1 MKKELFHIHTFRCK
15 HAGSDP
21 DCTYIERAIDLG
33 AVKITFTDHAPFPGN
48 PFGNRMDISELSEY
62 IDTLNRL
69 KAKYKSHIDVI
80 VGLEI
85 EFIPMFHDYYQELH
99 NTPGLNLLMI
109 GQHFYQHADGHY
121 SFSDPPEYRKIAEA
135 PGTVSAVIQGI
146 RTGFLSVVAHPDRCF
161 RYIDNWGHN
170 ECDLADQLIQVAIH
184 NQVALEQNENSKRK
198 TGLYRPEF
206 WSRMKSTDE
215 THSVRIINGL
225 DAHSVKEM
233 ELLSI

>member
-1 MKKELFHIHTFRCK
+1 MSEVFHVHTLRCK
-15 HAGSDP
+15 HAGVDP
-21 DCTYIERAIDLG
+21 DQAYIEKAIELRAS
-33 AVKITFTDHAPFPGN
+33 KITFTDHAPFPGN
-48 PFGNRMDISELSEY
+48 PFGNRMDVSELSEY

-69 KAKYKSHIDVI
+69 KAEYKRHIDVV

-85 EFIPMFHDYYQELH
+85 EFIPTYLDYYHELH
-99 NTPGLNLLMI
+99 NMTGLDMLMI

-121 SFSDPPEYRKIAEA
+121 SFSDSTEYRKIAEA
-135 PGTVSAVIQGI
+135 QGTISAIIQGI
-146 RTGFLSVVAHPDRCF
+146 STGFFSVVAHPDRCF

-170 ECDLADQLIQVAIH
+170 ECGLADQLIQAAIH

-198 TGLYRPEF
+198 SGLYRPEF
-206 WSRMKSTDE
+206 WKRMKSADK
-215 THSVRIINGL
+215 THSVIIINGL